1 MTDNE
6 QEYFEKLLD
15 ARFTNLTDK
24 VDQVIDLQKIA
35 NGRTTKNENEINEL
49 KQWRAES
56 RGHWKAASVI
66 GSAIGA
72 LLGFALTLW
81 LKG

>member
-1 MTDNE
+1 MTDSE
-6 QEYFEKLLD
+6 QDYFERMLD
-15 ARFTNLTDK
+15 SRFENLTEK
-24 VDQVIDLQKIA
+24 VQEVIALQKIA
-35 NGRTTKNENEINEL
+35 NGRTTKNENSINDLNE
-49 KQWRAES
+49 WRAES

-72 LLGFALTLW
+72 LLGLALTAW

>member
-1 MTDNE
+1 MITPKE
-6 QEYFEKLLD
+6 QEYFEQLLE
-15 ARFTNLTDK
+15 AKFQNLHDK
-24 VDQVIDLQKIA
+24 VDQVITLQKIA
-35 NGRTTKNENEINEL
+35 NGRTTKNEENINEL

-72 LLGFALTLW
+72 LLGFFLTMW
-81 LKG
+81 LK